1 MQSRAPVADAADVW
15 FVIPLG
21 GFVVGLVVGRWWAV
35 LAALPLGAYIL
46 IADELEG
53 PLTDWVAFMLTT
65 LLACAIACGV
75 ALRRLRRRAQARPNP
90 SNG

>member
-1 MQSRAPVADAADVW
+1 MW
-15 FVIPLG
+15 FLIPLG
-21 GFVVGLVVGRWWAV
+21 GFAFGLVVGRWLAA

-46 IADELEG
+46 IADELER
-53 PLTDWVAFMLTT
+53 PLTEWVAFMLTT

-75 ALRRLRRRAQARPNP
+75 ALRRMHRRTRAHAKP

>member
-1 MQSRAPVADAADVW
+1 VW
-15 FVIPLG
+15 FFIPLV
-21 GFVVGLVVGRWWAV
+21 GFLFGLVVGYWRTV

-53 PLTDWVAFMLTT
+53 PLTEWVAFMLTT

-75 ALRRLRRRAQARPNP
+75 ALRRLHRRAQARANP
-90 SNG
+90 SIG

>member
-1 MQSRAPVADAADVW
+1 MW
-15 FVIPLG
+15 FLIPLG
-21 GFVVGLVVGRWWAV
+21 GFVLGLVFARWWAV

-46 IADELEG
+46 VADELEG
-53 PLTDWVAFMLTT
+53 LLTEWVAFMLTT

-75 ALRRLRRRAQARPNP
+75 ALRRLHRRGHGRANP